1 MARTNM
7 KKIGWIE
14 VHLKKQG
21 SLVYN
26 ESVRQA
32 LARDFEVELVDVSAH
47 TFQKIRYLK
56 IPEALSRACFLKG
69 KRGIWVR
76 DFYSTLTLP
85 FDRTKGK
92 QIAIMHHL
100 DFSGLPRLAHP
111 FFWVAKIFF
120 WRVAR
125 KLDAIVVVSQY
136 WKSYFE
142 ERGFSNIH
150 LIYNGF
156 DLSLFDIKEE
166 EVTAFKEKYGL
177 AGKPIVYLGN
187 CQKPKGVVEAYYALE
202 DLDVHLV
209 TSGKVTVKLAAKNL
223 ELEYREY
230 LTLLKSCSVVLVM
243 SKFQEGWNR
252 TAHEAMLLKRPVIG
266 SGRGGMEELL
276 RGGEQ
281 IICEDFSLLRQQVE
295 RLLHDEKLTTNM
307 GERGYAFAK
316 DFTEEKMCGAWKVL
330 MQKLLTFDDSHKS

>member
-1 MARTNM
+1 M

-14 VHLKKQG
+14 INLKKYG

-26 ESVRQA
+26 ESVRRA
-32 LARDFEVELVDVSAH
+32 LTRDFEVELVDVSAH
-47 TFQKIRYLK
+47 TFQNIRYLK

-69 KRGIWVR
+69 KRDIWVR

-85 FDRTKGK
+85 FDRTRGK

-100 DFSGLPRLAHP
+100 DFSGFPEFVHP
-111 FFWVAKIFF
+111 FFRVAEIFF
-120 WRVAR
+120 WRAAR

-136 WKSYFE
+136 WKNYFE

-156 DLSLFDIKEE
+156 DLSQFNIKEE
-166 EVTAFKEKYGL
+166 EVMALKEKYGL
-177 AGKPIVYLGN
+177 GGKPIVYLGN
-187 CQKPKGVVEAYYALE
+187 CQKPKGVVEAYHALE
-202 DLDVHLV
+202 DLDAHLV
-209 TSGKVTVKLAAKNL
+209 TSGKLRVKLAAQNL

-230 LTLLKSCSVVLVM
+230 LTLLKSCSVVLTM

-252 TAHEAMLLKRPVIG
+252 TAHEAMLLKIPVIG

-276 RGGEQ
+276 ENGEQ
-281 IICEDFSLLRQQVE
+281 IICEDFSLLRQHVE
-295 RLLHDEKLTTNM
+295 RLLRDEKLSTSM
-307 GERGYAFAK
+307 GEHGYAFAK
-316 DFTEEKMCGAWKVL
+316 SFTEEKMCGAWKVL
-330 MQKLLTFDDSHKS
+330 MQKL